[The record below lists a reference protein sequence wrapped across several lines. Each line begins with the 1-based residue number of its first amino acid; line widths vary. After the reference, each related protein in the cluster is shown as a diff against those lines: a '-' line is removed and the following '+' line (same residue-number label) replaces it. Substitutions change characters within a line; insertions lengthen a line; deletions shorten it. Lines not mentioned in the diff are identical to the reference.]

1 MGKWF
6 MKRVFIT
13 GVAGFLGS
21 HLAKKMHQLG
31 WSVSGNDNFMGSDR
45 SNLLPFV
52 RFFEIDCCNLQD
64 MRNAIEDCDL
74 LFHCAA
80 TAHEG
85 LSVFSP
91 TFITRNNYE
100 ASISTFTAAINA
112 NVRRIIFCSSMAR
125 YGDQNAPF
133 NELMQP
139 TPVDPYGIAKVA
151 AEETL
156 KVLAQVHEFEW
167 NIAVPHNIVG
177 EGQKYDDPYRNVMS
191 IMLNRNLQG
200 LPSIIYGDGE
210 QTRCFSYIDDC
221 IDCLVQ
227 MGIDPNINEE
237 TINIGPDE
245 EVITINALASLCAN
259 ETGLN
264 RQPIYHLSGRP
275 QEVKHATCSS
285 DKARKLLNYE
295 TKTTVAEAV
304 KKTADFIRKS
314 GIKKF
319 TYHIPLEIINQK
331 TPQTWTEK
339 SI

>member
-1 MGKWF
+1 
-6 MKRVFIT
+6 MKKVFIT

-21 HLAKKMHQLG
+21 HLAKKMYDLG
-31 WSVSGNDNFMGSDR
+31 WAVSGNDNFLGSD
-45 SNLLPFV
+45 NLNLHSFV
-52 RFFEIDCCNLQD
+52 DFFETDCCDLAS
-64 MRNAIEDCDL
+64 MSKAIKGADL

-91 TFITRNNYE
+91 TFITKNNYE
-100 ASISTFTAAINA
+100 ASVATFTAAIKA
-112 NVRRIIFCSSMAR
+112 NVKRIVFCSSMAR
-125 YGDQNAPF
+125 YGDQVPPF
-133 NELMQP
+133 TELMRP
-139 TPVDPYGIAKVA
+139 SPVDPYGIAKVA

-156 KVLAQVHEFEW
+156 KVLAKVHEFEW

-200 LPSIIYGDGE
+200 LPSVIYGDGR

-221 IDCLVQ
+221 ITCLVKL
-227 MGIDPNINEE
+227 GVDPTIVRE
-237 TINIGPDE
+237 TVNIGPDE
-245 EVITINALASLCAN
+245 EVISINDLATLCAN

-264 RQPIYHLSGRP
+264 SQPIYYSKGRP

-285 DKARKLLNYE
+285 DKARELLNYR
-295 TKTTVAEAV
+295 TKTTLVEAV

-314 GIKKF
+314 GVKKF
-319 TYHIPLEIINQK
+319 AYHIPLEIINEK
-331 TPQTWTEK
+331 TPQTWTKK

>member
-1 MGKWF
+1 

-31 WSVSGNDNFMGSDR
+31 WSVSGNDNLMGGDR

-227 MGIDPNINEE
+227 MGVDPNINEE